1 MTMATR
7 LRDKVIIVTGGAS
20 GIGAACAEV
29 FAAEGARVSV
39 CDINEQGGLATACRL
54 RDRATFLKLDTSQE
68 SDWVNAVEST
78 VAKFGAVHGVA
89 NVAGI
94 ARTDDN
100 VEACTPADWSHMLR
114 VNLDGVFLG
123 TKHGVLAMKQSGGGS
138 IVNISSIYAV
148 IADPF
153 GEAISYN
160 ASKGGVRLLSKSA
173 ALHCAREGYRI
184 RVNTIHPGFIDTPM
198 GTMTLKSDGDPA
210 AEKRAT
216 IDRHPI
222 GRLGKPEEIALSA
235 LYLLSDESA
244 FVTGTEM
251 LVDGGYTAV

>member
-1 MTMATR
+1 MANR
-7 LRDKVIIVTGGAS
+7 LRDKVIMVTGGAS

-29 FAAEGARVSV
+29 FAAEGANVSV
-39 CDINEQGGLATACRL
+39 CDINEQGGLATVR
-54 RDRATFLKLDTSQE
+54 RSGSRTTFLKLDTSSE
-68 SDWVNAVEST
+68 SDWANAVEST
-78 VAKFGAVHGVA
+78 VAQFGAVHGVA

-94 ARTDDN
+94 AHLDDN
-100 VEACTPADWSHMLR
+100 LEARTPAEWSTMLR

-123 TKHGVLAMKQSGGGS
+123 TKQGVLAMKQTGGGS

-148 IADPF
+148 VSDPV
-153 GEAISYN
+153 GGAISYT

-173 ALHCAREGYRI
+173 ALHCAREGYAI
-184 RVNTIHPGFIDTPM
+184 RVNSIHPGFIDTPM
-198 GTMTLKSDGDPA
+198 GIMNSV
-210 AEKRAT
+210 AERKAI

-222 GRLGKPEEIALSA
+222 GRLGKPEEVAMAA

-251 LVDGGYTAV
+251 LIDGGYTAV

>member
-1 MTMATR
+1 MANR
-7 LRDKVIIVTGGAS
+7 LSDKVIIVTGGAS

-29 FAAEGARVSV
+29 FAAEGANVSV
-39 CDINEQGGLATACRL
+39 CDINEPGGLATVRRL
-54 RDRATFLKLDTSQE
+54 GDRATFLKLDTSSE
-68 SDWVNAVEST
+68 SDWTNAVEST
-78 VAKFGAVHGVA
+78 VAQFGAVHGVA

-94 ARTDDN
+94 AHVDDN
-100 VEACTPADWSHMLR
+100 LEACTPAEWSTMLR

-123 TKHGVLAMKQSGGGS
+123 TKQGVLAMKQTGGGS

-148 IADPF
+148 VSDPF
-153 GEAISYN
+153 GGAISYT
-160 ASKGGVRLLSKSA
+160 ASKGGVRLLTKSA

-184 RVNTIHPGFIDTPM
+184 RVNSIHPGFIDTPM
-198 GTMTLKSDGDPA
+198 GTMNSA
-210 AEKRAT
+210 AEIKAI

-222 GRLGKPEEIALSA
+222 GRLGKPEEIAMAA

-251 LVDGGYTAV
+251 LVDGGYTAL

>member
-1 MTMATR
+1 MANR
-7 LRDKVIIVTGGAS
+7 LSDKVIIVTGGAS

-29 FAAEGARVSV
+29 FAAEGANVSV
-39 CDINEQGGLATACRL
+39 CDINEPSGLATVRRL
-54 RDRATFLKLDTSQE
+54 GDRATFLKLDTSSE
-68 SDWVNAVEST
+68 SDWTNAVEST
-78 VAKFGAVHGVA
+78 VAQFGAVHGVA

-94 ARTDDN
+94 AHVDDN
-100 VEACTPADWSHMLR
+100 LEACTPAEWSTMLR

-123 TKHGVLAMKQSGGGS
+123 TKQGVLAMKQTGGGS

-148 IADPF
+148 VSDPF
-153 GEAISYN
+153 GGAISYT
-160 ASKGGVRLLSKSA
+160 ASKGGVRLLTKSA

-184 RVNTIHPGFIDTPM
+184 RVNSIHPGFIDTPM
-198 GTMTLKSDGDPA
+198 GTMNSA
-210 AEKRAT
+210 AEIKAI

-222 GRLGKPEEIALSA
+222 GRLGKPEEIAMAA

-251 LVDGGYTAV
+251 LVDGGYTAL